1 MRNKL
6 SIRQLFIDTL
16 GFIGNNIPL
25 LGVLTIFSF
34 IGSYFGKNFGVY
46 SNRLAFLVYALYIYF
61 FYFFFVSLYFAQK
74 PLITKEKFVDSVI
87 KLICIFAF
95 SFFVLLCGHFAI
107 GFLRYCSRYLIG
119 FPDIYSFLRET
130 YIFLALNPYAK
141 ILIYAGIIVLLT
153 FSFFIP
159 GFAWVSTVNNKDNS
173 ILTAFDKVRG
183 NYIKVVIVCLLI
195 FCLFPLLISIIGLN
209 SSIWLLSIFHALL
222 TIFQLVAYLQLYEF
236 FYKE

>member
-1 MRNKL
+1 MRKKL

-16 GFIGNNIPL
+16 GFIGNNLPL

-61 FYFFFVSLYFAQK
+61 FYFFFTSLYFTQK
-74 PLITKEKFVDSVI
+74 PLITKEKFVDSII

-95 SFFVLLCGHFAI
+95 SFFVMLCGHFAI

-119 FPDIYSFLRET
+119 FPDIYSLLRET

-183 NYIKVVIVCLLI
+183 NYIKLVIVCLLV
-195 FCLFPLLISIIGLN
+195 FCLFPLLVSIIGLN
-209 SSIWLLSIFHALL
+209 TSIVILSVFHALL
-222 TIFQLVAYLQLYEF
+222 TIFQLVTYLHLYDF
-236 FYKE
+236 FYKD